1 MYYTAAASAMM
12 FFIVLGAMLYNSF
25 LALTQLPQEAA
36 AYVVEL
42 GLDPWLVLS
51 AILVLYLILGGP
63 MDSLSMILLTIPI
76 FFPIVMGLDFGL
88 QPEELAIWFGILVL
102 ISVEVGLI
110 SPPVGMNLFVIQ
122 SMARD
127 VPTRAIFRGVMPFI
141 VSDIL
146 RTALLVA
153 FPAITLTLLRWV
165 YG

>member
-1 MYYTAAASAMM
+1 M
-12 FFIVLGAMLYNSF
+12 
-25 LALTQLPQEAA
+25 
-36 AYVVEL
+36 
-42 GLDPWLVLS
+42 
-51 AILVLYLILGGP
+51 
-63 MDSLSMILLTIPI
+63 
-76 FFPIVMGLDFGL
+76 
-88 QPEELAIWFGILVL
+88 L

-127 VPTRAIFRGVMPFI
+127 VPIRDIFRGVMPFI